1 MSKKR
6 PRMIEVEV
14 TGRHYRPFIGKWHA
28 EGNVHF
34 DTSAVPFVAEKE
46 GERWLIDF
54 EVPKNYDK
62 TLQEEALR
70 LIEEALDGQKRFV
83 SLDLRLR
90 KKRKT
95 RRILTKERVE
105 QKIHLAHGGGGTL
118 MFALINDLF
127 VPAFGEK
134 NLARL
139 EDTATIRAQKT
150 HIVFTSDSY
159 VIRPIFFPGGDI
171 GRLAVSGTL
180 NDLATAGAKPIA
192 LSFSLILE
200 EGFSVPDLNRI
211 VRSAAATAAEAA
223 VPIVT
228 GDTKVVEK
236 GAADSIFINT
246 AGIGIP
252 HPDARLSISN
262 AKPGDSVI
270 ITGTV
275 GDHGIAVMSRRKGLA
290 FDIKVESDVAPLSRL
305 AVALLDRFGRRIHTI
320 KDPTRGGLASA
331 LNEIAEASNV
341 EIIVEE
347 DAIPIK
353 IEVQAACEML
363 GLDPLV
369 VANEGKLIL
378 VVSNRVAEEVV
389 RYLRRRRE
397 GRNAAVIGRV
407 VEGVP
412 RVVLRTSIGGARI
425 VDMPYGEQLPRIC

>member
-1 MSKKR
+1 MAKKR

-28 EGNVHF
+28 EGAVHF
-34 DTSAVPFVAEKE
+34 DATAVPFVAEKE

-54 EVPKNYDK
+54 DAPAEYDVAA
-62 TLQEEALR
+62 QDEARR
-70 LIEEALDGQKRFV
+70 LIEEALESQRRFV

-90 KKRKT
+90 KKRRT
-95 RRILTKERVE
+95 RRLLPQERVE
-105 QKIHLAHGGGGTL
+105 EKIHLAHGGGGTL

-127 VPAFGEK
+127 VPEFGRK
-134 NLARL
+134 ALGRL
-139 EDTATIRAQKT
+139 EDAATVRTRKT
-150 HIVFTSDSY
+150 PIAFTTDTY
-159 VIRPIFFPGGDI
+159 VVRPIFFPGGDI

-180 NDLATAGAKPIA
+180 NDLATAGAKPLA
-192 LSFSLILE
+192 LSFSVVIE
-200 EGFSVPDLNRI
+200 EGFPLSWLERI
-211 VRSAAATAAEAA
+211 VKSAAATAAEAG

-236 GAADSIFINT
+236 GAADSIFVNT

-252 HPDARLSISN
+252 HQNARLSISY
-262 AKPGDSVI
+262 AKPGDAVI

-290 FDIKVESDVAPLSRL
+290 FDIKVESDVAPLSKL
-305 AVALLDRFGRRIHTI
+305 ALALLDRFGKKIHVI

-331 LNEIAEASNV
+331 LNEIAEASEV
-341 EIIVEE
+341 EIILEE
-347 DAIPIK
+347 TAIPLK

-378 VVSNRVAEEVV
+378 IVSSRIADDVV
-389 RYLRRRRE
+389 RYLRRRKESRQ
-397 GRNAAVIGRV
+397 AALIGRV
-407 VEGVP
+407 VAGKP
-412 RVVLRTSIGGARI
+412 RVVLRTSVGGARI
-425 VDMPYGEQLPRIC
+425 LDMPYGEQLPRIC